1 MRSLLCKTQTRGHNE
16 RLEEYGDVLTI
27 TKDWVLKYRDNGYTT
42 LPTLTPVKKTA
53 AKQPAGMTSTKPSD
67 FSPSEDNLPFGET
80 DDFPEWTDP
89 EQLNANEATE
99 TVGEPTSRDDES
111 SINLQA
117 TKQREKDDE
126 VAKSKQMRNDVKDTK
141 AQTQDKVVY
150 EAQPL
155 TKDNDDS
162 NKEKPVNKD
171 DKSVG
176 NQRKTKGKNLDVS
189 SRVEPHADA
198 NDEKFSGIYLT
209 SPITPELFD
218 VADTEDTFRK
228 FATPQKRLAQLQEQ
242 LKRDQDLAEE
252 IEAPAESSVK
262 RTLPEENMEKPLDD
276 DEETTGSSMIEPDNE
291 KHMKDG
297 STSMVEPMNGK
308 KTEGSSM
315 TNSMD
320 NNDNVQTTMPMDQ
333 GSKMNE
339 HADKAVET
347 TMNKL
352 EKQNIEESPKTASS
366 AVTEAL
372 DKDTEKTP
380 ITKPLAMK
388 KTASS
393 PVTEVLDKDTEKTPI
408 TKLLAMKKTA
418 SSPVTEALDK
428 DTKKTPITKPLA
440 MKKTASSPVTE
451 ALDKDTEKTPITK
464 PLAMKQTASSP
475 VTEALDK
482 DTEKTPITKPLAMKK
497 TASSSTAKPL
507 DKNVKETTGMAS
519 EEHDDF
525 PEHPTSHPPF
535 IAAKKTPQQKSN
547 ANTTKARPRYY
558 YSFSRYYRRR
568 RYSVTRF
575 SRRRRRRY
583 YRRRRYSSS
592 VSRRRRSAYTRRR
605 RSYTKVV
612 KKPTG
617 PPDETQNI
625 QKFLLK
631 FKCHVGTE
639 INRMALSEGCMNK
652 IQFRVRKYNRVAFA
666 HFAKVQNSVM
676 SLGRRMLIRERPTDD
691 ALIKTEL

>member
-339 HADKAVET
+339 HADKAVEA

-352 EKQNIEESPKTASS
+352 GKQNIEESPKTASS

-408 TKLLAMKKTA
+408 TK
-418 SSPVTEALDK
+418 
-428 DTKKTPITKPLA
+428 PLA
-440 MKKTASSPVTE
+440 MKQTASSAVTE

-464 PLAMKQTASSP
+464 PLAMKQ
-475 VTEALDK
+475 
-482 DTEKTPITKPLAMKK
+482 

-676 SLGRRMLIRERPTDD
+676 SVGRRMLIRERPTDD

>member
-99 TVGEPTSRDDES
+99 TVGEPTSRYDES

-339 HADKAVET
+339 HADKAVEA

-352 EKQNIEESPKTASS
+352 GKQNIEESPKTASS

-393 PVTEVLDKDTEKTPI
+393 PVTE
-408 TKLLAMKKTA
+408 
-418 SSPVTEALDK
+418 
-428 DTKKTPITKPLA
+428 
-440 MKKTASSPVTE
+440 

-464 PLAMKQTASSP
+464 PLAMKQTASSA

-482 DTEKTPITKPLAMKK
+482 DTEKTPITKPLAMKQ

-631 FKCHVGTE
+631 FNCHVGTE

-676 SLGRRMLIRERPTDD
+676 SVGRRMLIRERPTDD